1 MSADPK
7 SRPEPVAKANDRV
20 PLPLR
25 NVRHLGF
32 AASAF
37 LGAAA
42 MLGLLALAQANAGLA
57 LSISGLTL
65 GALALAFVG
74 VMTLVLG
81 HFSGSRAAPAR
92 TPGSLGRPAWMSPVA
107 AWVLMAGGVASMFI
121 VTSQLGRD
129 SVSDSVRQRLEA
141 IATLK
146 ASQIK
151 AWIDDGAEDIH
162 HWSQSAEFAIALNAW
177 QKGGGHDVAARLQ
190 LMTYLWR
197 VSESSH
203 YIEIGIR
210 DPRSGALLLTTTGE
224 ADSAMAR
231 SQAIK
236 AAGLASPILEDSP
249 PDHEGGHDQ
258 KRLLGYFA
266 AVTPSGGGSAMA
278 VVHVGVDPAHQIFPL
293 IEQGSGAIGSAVV
306 RVVRRGDQSIP
317 MLGGDQTGFQNS
329 ALNAHLDNPNQTAFG
344 GSLFN
349 RYHGLLRG
357 ENSRH
362 EAIFVFAQPIAE
374 TGWVVLAETE
384 EAQAFAELNRIILL
398 AAAMAAGLLTLA
410 AWWSIVQ
417 RRQVAIER
425 QFEVERAERAQQ
437 LALLSRRIVSVQEE
451 ERRRLAM
458 ELHDRTGG
466 NLAAIQL
473 NLKIIANSIPDHQSS
488 EVELMKETSS
498 LLSDTIVSIREFCVE
513 LRPAILI
520 YGGLAQAIK
529 SALAQFTRR
538 TGIETGFDHSGFSG
552 RFKPDLESVLFR
564 IAQEALLNCAK
575 HSRASRVLVKI
586 SNVEA
591 QLTLTIE
598 DNGVGFDPDLLG
610 RTDQD
615 LGSGL
620 LSMRERATFV
630 GGSFFA
636 DSHPG
641 QGTSIRV
648 ELS

>member
-1 MSADPK
+1 MRADPEVT
-7 SRPEPVAKANDRV
+7 SDPVENPSERV
-20 PLPLR
+20 TPPLR
-25 NVRHLGF
+25 NVRHLDS

-37 LGAAA
+37 FGAAA
-42 MLGLLALAQANAGLA
+42 MLGLLALAQATAGPVFT
-57 LSISGLTL
+57 ISGLTL
-65 GALALAFVG
+65 GALALALVG
-74 VMTLVLG
+74 VLILVFG
-81 HFSGSRAAPAR
+81 HFPGARATPALTR
-92 TPGSLGRPAWMSPVA
+92 GSLGRPAWMSPVA
-107 AWVLMAGGVASMFI
+107 AWILMACGVAGMFI
-121 VTSQLGRD
+121 ITSRLGRD

-146 ASQIK
+146 ASQIRT
-151 AWIDDGAEDIH
+151 WIEDGAEDIH

-177 QKGGGHDVAARLQ
+177 RKGDSHEVAARLR
-190 LMTYLWR
+190 LLTYLWR
-197 VSESSH
+197 VCESSH
-203 YIEIGIR
+203 YVEIGIR

-236 AAGLASPILEDSP
+236 AATLASPILEDSP
-249 PDHEGGHDQ
+249 TDHDGGHDQ
-258 KRLLGYFA
+258 KRFLSYFA

-278 VVHVGVDPAHQIFPL
+278 VVHVSVDPEHQLFPM

-306 RVVRRGDQSIP
+306 RVVRRGDPSTELLRRVQA
-317 MLGGDQTGFQNS
+317 GFQNS
-329 ALNAHLDNPNQTAFG
+329 ALNAHLENPGQKG
-344 GSLFN
+344 PGESLLN
-349 RYHGLLRG
+349 RHPALLKG

-362 EAIFVFAQPIAE
+362 EAILAFAQPI
-374 TGWVVLAETE
+374 TGTNWIVLAETE

-398 AAAMAAGLLTLA
+398 ATAMAAGLLTLA
-410 AWWSIVQ
+410 GWWSIVQ
-417 RRQVAIER
+417 RRRAAIER

-437 LALLSRRIVSVQEE
+437 LAQLSRRIVSVQEE

-473 NLKIIANSIPDHQSS
+473 NLKSIARSIPGHPSGED
-488 EVELMKETSS
+488 ELMKETSS
-498 LLSDTIVSIREFCVE
+498 LLSDTIVSIREFCGE

-520 YGGLAQAIK
+520 YGGLSQAIK
-529 SALAQFTRR
+529 STLAQFTRR
-538 TGIETGFDHSGFSG
+538 TGIETVFDHSGFSG
-552 RFKPDLESVLFR
+552 RFNPDLESVLFR

-575 HSRASRVLVKI
+575 HSRASRVLVEI
-586 SNVEA
+586 SSVA
-591 QLTLTIE
+591 SQLTLTIE

-615 LGSGL
+615 LGGGL

-648 ELS
+648 ELG